1 MPMDIIPKEL
11 YPVVP
16 FAPGIPAVLRSGATV
31 LDTLTLGQLGLSDA
45 LGDFLGPSNASRWGV
60 FTPDGAPVAV
70 ADSIISVDY
79 KNSSRVSDFP
89 VEAGAF
95 ASYNKVANPYTARV
109 RMTRGGT
116 RGQRGEFK
124 AALDAAEGSLN
135 LYTILMPDMSYSNAT
150 IESVDWRHETD
161 NGAGMVI
168 AELQLR
174 EVRQVAVRSS
184 VTPKSPSAA
193 TPQANGQ
200 VQPAPVSTAAAS
212 AIKSTPVVK

>member
-16 FAPGIPAVLRSGATV
+16 FAPGIPAMLRSGAAV
-31 LDTLTLGQLGLSDA
+31 LDALTLGRLGLSDA
-45 LGDFLGPSNASRWGV
+45 LGDFLGPSSASQWGV
-60 FTPDGAPVAV
+60 FTPEGVPVAI
-70 ADSIISVDY
+70 ADNIMSVDY

-89 VEAGAF
+89 VENGAF
-95 ASYNKVANPYTARV
+95 ASYNKVASPCTARV
-109 RMTRGGT
+109 RMTRGGS

-161 NGAGMVI
+161 NGAGMVV

-174 EVRQVAVRSS
+174 EIRQVSVRSS
-184 VTPKSPSAA
+184 IAPKSPSAA
-193 TPQANGQ
+193 TPLSIGQ
-200 VQPAPVSTAAAS
+200 VQPAPVSAAVVS
-212 AIKSTPVVK
+212 AIKSSPVVK